1 MKIRSLITSTLLAAG
16 LGLGITAPAQ
26 AHDSS
31 FSLWR
36 LYDYGHYPR
45 IYHGWYS
52 GDRRHHRHFREH
64 SNWYHWR
71 DHDDDRHDRGR
82 DHDGYDG
89 HDGHRGH

>member
-1 MKIRSLITSTLLAAG
+1 MKIRSLISSTLLAAS
-16 LGLGITAPAQ
+16 LGLGITAPVQ
-26 AHDSS
+26 AHDSG

-36 LYDYGHYPR
+36 LDYVGHYPR
-45 IYHGWYS
+45 IHHGWYS
-52 GDRRHHRHFREH
+52 GDHHQHRHFRKPL
-64 SNWYHWR
+64 NWHHWR